1 MDPPPRPSTDR
12 FRIRVAVYSPEDAHN
27 LQAVPKNTFVIAK
40 NQNFQLQDLPLREL
54 RDVAIR
60 RYKEI
65 YPHESLFQI
74 AQSTDAYGADL
85 FLNDRV
91 GDIFADNEVLRV
103 VKGSSIRDSLPPDY
117 VNVRAG
123 SVQPSYPPQRK
134 RSPATSNLGDN
145 SRAGKRQKIYRPDDP
160 LPSRE
165 RDLYDSEEG
174 SILADDIAVDEIIP
188 NSQGYEVEGGGGHIK
203 QEKPLQ
209 ANRPSFNQP
218 SPVLGEE
225 EDDEEVVVSDSQGK
239 ETSGRNITPQNRQ
252 SLQTTAKAQEGRQ
265 TIAKTTPKPS
275 NSTSRRLSSK
285 KRARSDDISD
295 SEEHKAITPSVTPS
309 RGISDPYSDIETDLE
324 QPSSILRLRRRV
336 TPLRKSNKASP
347 ISAKPKLIQYSM
359 AATRS
364 KAGSS
369 SNNSTPK
376 AIASSAPTIT
386 PRSARTTNSDAILP
400 GMTRQNDSASAH
412 NGDDNGDDNSDG
424 SVDAE
429 AEEAAQE
436 ISRLA
441 SESARKKRVAELAKD
456 HAASISK
463 AKRLAAAASK
473 RQAKLTQNQEADQ
486 SATGEKVNEKAEKEA
501 RAAEAK
507 AKREKERI
515 LAEEA
520 RKHAEATEKAEA
532 EKREEAK
539 RQEEEKAKI
548 HEAEEAKR
556 REAEAAAKVEAAKR
570 EEAKKR
576 EAEAAA
582 VAEAVKRDEAA
593 KREKEAKEKNDAAA
607 ANARKKSTPSRTPGG
622 LLGRAVAEFDSKAAS
637 TSPGA
642 NVVDM
647 PPPPATAQG
656 HQSTSPAL
664 TRKRSADIRTTPIL
678 PPQVSSDIRPSSSAE
693 PGSAAR
699 RVSFAEPSPSAA
711 GKTPSKTTPS
721 PAPVQTPK
729 TVNGIQNSSGSFRQS
744 KLVPPGTG
752 AKSVTPKVSTPS
764 SSQAP
769 TSGQQVKS
777 TPTPIT
783 RGNISAAL
791 LNTINKGSSSAV
803 KEAAAPKPNTIAIS
817 SDEESSDDESVGELE
832 LPPLLP
838 PSTHSTAQSQV
849 TASGDNANDTAS
861 NTSRSASVSTNR
873 SQRESRSPVRFVN
886 SSFHSNAASSTQSF
900 DGSRRPQ
907 RARSHGSET
916 SDKST
921 SGDSASE
928 DEASESELSSIRS
941 KPVNPS
947 SQSASSRPI
956 LPPSSR
962 LSNLR
967 DGSTTPKPQGA
978 GLRKVSSGSD
988 AEISVQKLLDSQLTE
1003 ESVAGSAPVRGQASP
1018 APSSSQ
1024 FSSRLSSTPVPRP
1037 KLTNGDASDRGTPL
1051 TSERPAGMESMPSLK
1066 LQTSVAMNQQN
1077 QRLEHIR
1084 KLGEAKAKALKD
1096 AEMAELAG
1104 AESTEESEDESSND
1118 DSDSDDGSDSKSEA
1132 GSSDDVEMGGMGTPG
1147 SARKAAAPKAQ
1158 KPKAKV
1164 NFSGLSKKFSKGRTG
1179 RH

>member
-1 MDPPPRPSTDR
+1 
-12 FRIRVAVYSPEDAHN
+12 
-27 LQAVPKNTFVIAK
+27 
-40 NQNFQLQDLPLREL
+40 
-54 RDVAIR
+54 
-60 RYKEI
+60 
-65 YPHESLFQI
+65 
-74 AQSTDAYGADL
+74 
-85 FLNDRV
+85 
-91 GDIFADNEVLRV
+91 
-103 VKGSSIRDSLPPDY
+103 
-117 VNVRAG
+117 
-123 SVQPSYPPQRK
+123 
-134 RSPATSNLGDN
+134 
-145 SRAGKRQKIYRPDDP
+145 
-160 LPSRE
+160 
-165 RDLYDSEEG
+165 
-174 SILADDIAVDEIIP
+174 LADDIPVDEVIP
-188 NSQGYEVEGGGGHIK
+188 NSQGYEAEGGGGHIK

-209 ANRPSFNQP
+209 ANRPSFNQHQP

-252 SLQTTAKAQEGRQ
+252 SLQTTTKAQEGRL
-265 TIAKTTPKPS
+265 TIAKITPNPS
-275 NSTSRRLSSK
+275 NSTSRRPSSK

-309 RGISDPYSDIETDLE
+309 RGISDPYSDIETDLK

-376 AIASSAPTIT
+376 AIASSGPTIT
-386 PRSARTTNSDAILP
+386 PCSARTTNSDAILP

-424 SVDAE
+424 SVDAG

-539 RQEEEKAKI
+539 RQEKAKI

-556 REAEAAAKVEAAKR
+556 REAEAAAKVEAA
-570 EEAKKR
+570 
-576 EAEAAA
+576 
-582 VAEAVKRDEAA
+582 KRDEAA

-607 ANARKKSTPSRTPGG
+607 ANARKKSTPSRGPGG
-622 LLGRAVAEFDSKAAS
+622 LLGRAVEEFDSKAAS

-647 PPPPATAQG
+647 PPPPATAHG
-656 HQSTSPAL
+656 RQSTSPAL

-729 TVNGIQNSSGSFRQS
+729 TVNGIQNSGGSFRQS

-791 LNTINKGSSSAV
+791 LNTINKGSCELQSCYSIIPNGV
-803 KEAAAPKPNTIAIS
+803 LEQAASIAI
-817 SDEESSDDESVGELE
+817 
-832 LPPLLP
+832 
-838 PSTHSTAQSQV
+838 
-849 TASGDNANDTAS
+849 
-861 NTSRSASVSTNR
+861 
-873 SQRESRSPVRFVN
+873 
-886 SSFHSNAASSTQSF
+886 FH
-900 DGSRRPQ
+900 
-907 RARSHGSET
+907 
-916 SDKST
+916 
-921 SGDSASE
+921 
-928 DEASESELSSIRS
+928 
-941 KPVNPS
+941 
-947 SQSASSRPI
+947 
-956 LPPSSR
+956 
-962 LSNLR
+962 
-967 DGSTTPKPQGA
+967 
-978 GLRKVSSGSD
+978 
-988 AEISVQKLLDSQLTE
+988 
-1003 ESVAGSAPVRGQASP
+1003 
-1018 APSSSQ
+1018 
-1024 FSSRLSSTPVPRP
+1024 
-1037 KLTNGDASDRGTPL
+1037 KLTIYSIS
-1051 TSERPAGMESMPSLK
+1051 SEGGSGP
-1066 LQTSVAMNQQN
+1066 Q
-1077 QRLEHIR
+1077 
-1084 KLGEAKAKALKD
+1084 AKYYFHL
-1096 AEMAELAG
+1096 L
-1104 AESTEESEDESSND
+1104 
-1118 DSDSDDGSDSKSEA
+1118 
-1132 GSSDDVEMGGMGTPG
+1132 
-1147 SARKAAAPKAQ
+1147 
-1158 KPKAKV
+1158 
-1164 NFSGLSKKFSKGRTG
+1164 
-1179 RH
+1179 